1 MPSLLNTFKA
11 TSKPFARLIVIVVI
25 TLGLFEAVVRVTVET
40 SGPGLSTIQL
50 PWIGIGL
57 RLPPYPDPSTKVQEF
72 LKRTST
78 SEKSRVIYDS
88 YLGYTY
94 RPSYADT
101 GTKQIHNGKSI
112 RVDDIAKEFS
122 SYPASHTL
130 RIAIF
135 GDSFSHAD
143 EVAYA
148 DSWGNQLE
156 IKLNSLG
163 INTEV
168 LNFGVG
174 GYGMDQAYLRYLHQ
188 GIEFNPDIVIFGFQI
203 ENALR
208 NLYLFRYFYKQG
220 RSGILWSKPRFVFE
234 NGELILVNQPTPR
247 LDELADI
254 FNDFPNWMYSQFER
268 FHHADDYGDPL
279 WHHLTFVKLLIEVY
293 RRYKISLL
301 SDAPNG
307 EAYVLALRIIEA
319 FAQSANQNN
328 SKFVILHLPPG
339 NHLSRYPETG
349 QFQYEELLSHLESNY
364 MVVRPEKRMIDGV
377 SNGKTDMLF
386 GGAHYSEYGNR
397 IVGTVVAEFIATHPD
412 LNTP

>member
-11 TSKPFARLIVIVVI
+11 TSKPFAQLIVIVVI

-135 GDSFSHAD
+135 GDSFSHVD

-234 NGELILVNQPTPR
+234 NGELILVNQPNPR
-247 LDELADI
+247 PEELADI
-254 FNDFPNWMYSQFER
+254 FNDFPNWKYSQYER

-307 EAYVLALRIIEA
+307 EAYVVAQRIIEA